1 MKMRKSSQMKS
12 DGQRQKRGVKNY
24 VTWNDIADHAP
35 PVVPP
40 PPTSWQFFDIR
51 QETEVKPKIFGRI
64 FGYFVFPASGLN
76 ENEKLLCVGVCPSNV
91 KERKTKVES
100 NGQKPWKQNGRQ
112 PGGYVCMWVSQWA
125 CVSVCERGR
134 KSKST
139 KKSVF
144 PKKKNRTKIMKSSFM
159 CFCLVYENLICVLI
173 FSVDIFAFK
182 WLWFLLTCRT
192 SFISIFDGF
201 RWFVWFLWVYSIF
214 I

>member
-35 PVVPP
+35 PVEPP
-40 PPTSWQFFDIR
+40 LPTSWQFFDIR

-112 PGGYVCMWVSQWA
+112 ARWMCVCVSESM
-125 CVSVCERGR
+125 SVCECVWERQEVQKHQKISFPQKKQNKNYEIKLHVFLSCVR
-134 KSKST
+134 KLNLCIDFFSWYFCIQVIV
-139 KKSVF
+139 VF
-144 PKKKNRTKIMKSSFM
+144 AHLP
-159 CFCLVYENLICVLI
+159 
-173 FSVDIFAFK
+173 DIFHLH
-182 WLWFLLTCRT
+182 LWRL
-192 SFISIFDGF
+192 
-201 RWFVWFLWVYSIF
+201 
-214 I
+214 

>member
-35 PVVPP
+35 PVEPP
-40 PPTSWQFFDIR
+40 LPTSWQFFDIR

-112 PGGYVCMWVSQWA
+112 ARWMCVCVSESMSVCECVWVCVREAGSPKAPKNQFSPKKKTEQKLWNQA
-125 CVSVCERGR
+125 SCVSVLC
-134 KSKST
+134 T
-139 KKSVF
+139 K
-144 PKKKNRTKIMKSSFM
+144 T
-159 CFCLVYENLICVLI
+159 
-173 FSVDIFAFK
+173 
-182 WLWFLLTCRT
+182 
-192 SFISIFDGF
+192 
-201 RWFVWFLWVYSIF
+201 
-214 I
+214 